1 MQSQVIHGKI
11 IGSKLPIIQE
21 VIFLNTHYGYLLRM
35 LHRCTDQT
43 MTAALETMDL
53 TASQGH
59 IMAYLAHQ
67 KEPPCSRD
75 IEEEFRLSH
84 PTVSGLL
91 QRLEQK
97 GFIEQRSD
105 PEDRRKK
112 RIYVLEKG
120 RQCHQLMHDTIEE
133 NERRIVRDFTPEE
146 QAQFAALLQRAI
158 TNMGGNPCRRKPKEE
173 DTQ

>member
-1 MQSQVIHGKI
+1 M
-11 IGSKLPIIQE
+11 LE
-21 VIFLNTHYGYLLRM
+21 VILLKQHYGHLLRV
-35 LHRCTDQT
+35 LHWCTDQS

-59 IMAYLAHQ
+59 IMAYLAHRSQ
-67 KEPPCSRD
+67 PPCSRD
-75 IEEEFRLSH
+75 IEVEFQLSH

-105 PEDRRKK
+105 PTDRRKK

-120 RQCHQLMHDTIEE
+120 IQCHQLMHDTIEE

-146 QAQFAALLQRAI
+146 QEQFAAFLNRAI
-158 TNMGGNPCRRKPKEE
+158 INMGGSPCRRKHKEE